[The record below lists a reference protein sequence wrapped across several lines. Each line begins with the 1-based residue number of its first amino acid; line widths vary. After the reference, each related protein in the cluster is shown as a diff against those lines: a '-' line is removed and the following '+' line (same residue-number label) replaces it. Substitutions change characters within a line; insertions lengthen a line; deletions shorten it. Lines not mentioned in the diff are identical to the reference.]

1 MSGKRQS
8 LTFCAAAIALL
19 AMVPAACKPP
29 ASEPSASEPSSPVME
44 FLTDT
49 FDTDDLAVPIE
60 EADEYGVDL
69 NVNGLCAIDKNVAYL
84 FGGVGVAPG
93 ALRSFMLQTTDGGK
107 TWHEVMSPVVGSEVT
122 NVAFSDHQHGWALVM
137 WTVEG
142 PGALVLFGSKDEGKT
157 WRQLT
162 EIERSPGH
170 AVPDGYPVSMTFKSA
185 PKGAIELSY
194 AAESTTNDVTREEI
208 ETLASDDGG
217 RTWSMVRRETRV
229 EPPMDAPATRNDRCF
244 DSADW
249 ELITRGLGESITVR
263 RFDREQK
270 HWRVTTLPS
279 HFQYGRG
286 RVLSP
291 QTTH

>member
-1 MSGKRQS
+1 VRPSGEARLSGKRQS
-8 LTFCAAAIALL
+8 LTLGAAAIAL
-19 AMVPAACKPP
+19 AMIPAACKPP
-29 ASEPSASEPSSPVME
+29 ASEPSASEPSAPAME

-49 FDTDDLAVPIE
+49 FDPADLAVPIE
-60 EADEYGVDL
+60 EADEHGVDL
-69 NVNGLCAIDKNVAYL
+69 NVSGLCAIDKDVAYL
-84 FGGVGVAPG
+84 FGGLDVAPG

-142 PGALVLFGSKDEGKT
+142 PGALVLFGSTDEGKT

-170 AVPDGYPVSMTFKSA
+170 AVPDGYPVSMIFKSA
-185 PKGAIELSY
+185 LKGEIELSY
-194 AAESTTNDVTREEI
+194 DDTREI
-208 ETLASDDGG
+208 EKLASGDGG

-229 EPPMDAPATRNDRCF
+229 EPPMDDRCF

-249 ELITRGLGESITVR
+249 ELTTRGLGESMTVR

-270 HWRVTTLPS
+270 LWRVTTLPT
-279 HFQYGRG
+279 HFKYERR
-286 RVLSP
+286 RVVASR
-291 QTTH
+291 

>member
-8 LTFCAAAIALL
+8 LTFGAAAIALT
-19 AMVPAACKPP
+19 MIPAACKPP
-29 ASEPSASEPSSPVME
+29 ASEPMGPTIE

-49 FDTDDLAVPIE
+49 FDPDDLAVPIE
-60 EADEYGVDL
+60 EADEFGVDL
-69 NVNGLCAIDKNVAYL
+69 NVSGLCAIDQNVAYL

-122 NVAFSDHQHGWALVM
+122 HVAFSDHQHGWALVM

-142 PGALVLFGSKDEGKT
+142 PGALVLFGSTDEGKT

-162 EIERSPGH
+162 EIGRSPGH
-170 AVPDGYPVSMTFKSA
+170 AVPDGFPLSMTFKSA
-185 PKGAIELSY
+185 QKGEIELSY
-194 AAESTTNDVTREEI
+194 DDTREEI
-208 ETLASDDGG
+208 ETLASGDGG
-217 RTWSMVRRETRV
+217 KTWSMVRRETRA
-229 EPPMDAPATRNDRCF
+229 EPPTDDRCF

-249 ELITRGLGESITVR
+249 ELTTRGLGESMTVR

-270 HWRVTTLPS
+270 LWRVTTLPT
-279 HFQYGRG
+279 HFKYERR
-286 RVLSP
+286 RVVSSR
-291 QTTH
+291 